1 MTTLLSKAGS
11 SLTVKLLLDTLQE
24 VLDFEASIAKKY
36 VTPVSSSM
44 FLLMDTNVVLLP
56 ASRNSESYSTYV
68 INSG

>member
-68 INSG
+68 IGSG